1 VTRATNGTEGFEHL
15 IATSV
20 LLPGRLS
27 LGRPFLFFSG
37 ELRTLS
43 DEMDLLAVLQHDI
56 AERLRPVCGSM
67 PEIDFQQLVR
77 DIAAV
82 KLKYG
87 VEAELSAAFRERL
100 TSAIEER
107 PNHSIAEQIS

>member
-1 VTRATNGTEGFEHL
+1 M
-15 IATSV
+15 
-20 LLPGRLS
+20 
-27 LGRPFLFFSG
+27 
-37 ELRTLS
+37 S
-43 DEMDLLAVLQHDI
+43 DEMELLAVLQHDI

-67 PEIDFQQLVR
+67 PEKDFQQLVR

-107 PNHSIAEQIS
+107 PNHSVTDQLS